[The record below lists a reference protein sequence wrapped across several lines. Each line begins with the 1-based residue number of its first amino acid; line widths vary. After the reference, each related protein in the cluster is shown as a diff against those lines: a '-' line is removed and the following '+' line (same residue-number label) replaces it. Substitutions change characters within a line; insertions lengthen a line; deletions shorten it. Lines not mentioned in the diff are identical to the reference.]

1 MCGAIWSTSSDEV
14 LKMPTK
20 YILKFLDNH
29 GLLNFSNRPN
39 TPELVGAPIRRE
51 DPKNQNNNQNI
62 ADEVMDILM
71 LEEKQEELEIPE
83 LVISEY
89 DAGDVDLIELKNQNL
104 ENNSTKNV
112 VVHDSFDD
120 LEDHL
125 KGAKIIG
132 DISKEVSFDSEQ
144 KTH

>member
-1 MCGAIWSTSSDEV
+1 MGLFDKFKKRFSKSGDVEEPVENNDSSEDQLYME
-14 LKMPTK
+14 K
-20 YILKFLDNH
+20 YQ
-29 GLLNFSNRPN
+29 
-39 TPELVGAPIRRE
+39 T
-51 DPKNQNNNQNI
+51 NNQNI

-71 LEEKQEELEIPE
+71 LEEKQEDLETPE

-89 DAGDVDLIELKNQNL
+89 DAGDVDLIELENQNL

-120 LEDHL
+120 LDDHL

-132 DISKEVSFDSEQ
+132 DISKEMSFDSE
-144 KTH
+144 

>member
-1 MCGAIWSTSSDEV
+1 
-14 LKMPTK
+14 
-20 YILKFLDNH
+20 
-29 GLLNFSNRPN
+29 
-39 TPELVGAPIRRE
+39 
-51 DPKNQNNNQNI
+51 
-62 ADEVMDILM
+62 M
-71 LEEKQEELEIPE
+71 LEEKQEDLETPE

-89 DAGDVDLIELKNQNL
+89 DAGDVDLIELENQNL

-132 DISKEVSFDSEQ
+132 DISKEVSFDSE
-144 KTH
+144 

>member
-1 MCGAIWSTSSDEV
+1 MGLFDKFKKRFSKSGDVEEPVENNDSSEDQLYME
-14 LKMPTK
+14 K
-20 YILKFLDNH
+20 YQ
-29 GLLNFSNRPN
+29 
-39 TPELVGAPIRRE
+39 T
-51 DPKNQNNNQNI
+51 NNQNI

-89 DAGDVDLIELKNQNL
+89 DAGDVDLIELENQNL

-120 LEDHL
+120 LDDHL

-132 DISKEVSFDSEQ
+132 DISKKVSFDSEQ

>member
-1 MCGAIWSTSSDEV
+1 MGLFDKFKKRFSKSGDVEEPVENNDSSEDQLYME
-14 LKMPTK
+14 K
-20 YILKFLDNH
+20 Y
-29 GLLNFSNRPN
+29 
-39 TPELVGAPIRRE
+39 
-51 DPKNQNNNQNI
+51 QNNNQNI

-89 DAGDVDLIELKNQNL
+89 DAGDVDLIELENQNL

-120 LEDHL
+120 LDDHL

-132 DISKEVSFDSEQ
+132 DISKEVSFDSE
-144 KTH
+144 

>member
-1 MCGAIWSTSSDEV
+1 MGLFDKFKKRFSKSGDVEEPVENNDSSEDQLYME
-14 LKMPTK
+14 K
-20 YILKFLDNH
+20 Y
-29 GLLNFSNRPN
+29 
-39 TPELVGAPIRRE
+39 
-51 DPKNQNNNQNI
+51 QNNNQNI

-71 LEEKQEELEIPE
+71 LEEKQEELETPE

-89 DAGDVDLIELKNQNL
+89 DAGDVDLIELENQNL

-132 DISKEVSFDSEQ
+132 DISKEVSFDSE
-144 KTH
+144 

>member
-1 MCGAIWSTSSDEV
+1 MGLFDKFKKRFSKSGDVEEPVENNDSSEDQLYME
-14 LKMPTK
+14 K
-20 YILKFLDNH
+20 YQ
-29 GLLNFSNRPN
+29 
-39 TPELVGAPIRRE
+39 T
-51 DPKNQNNNQNI
+51 NNQNI
-62 ADEVMDILM
+62 ADEVMGILM
-71 LEEKQEELEIPE
+71 LEEKQEELETPE

-120 LEDHL
+120 LDDHL

-132 DISKEVSFDSEQ
+132 DISKEVSFDSE
-144 KTH
+144 

>member
-1 MCGAIWSTSSDEV
+1 MGLFDKFKKRFSKSGDVEEPVENNDSSEDQLYME
-14 LKMPTK
+14 K
-20 YILKFLDNH
+20 YQ
-29 GLLNFSNRPN
+29 
-39 TPELVGAPIRRE
+39 T
-51 DPKNQNNNQNI
+51 NNQNI
-62 ADEVMDILM
+62 ADEVMDVLM
-71 LEEKQEELEIPE
+71 LEEKQEELETPE

-89 DAGDVDLIELKNQNL
+89 DAGDVDLIELENQNL

-120 LEDHL
+120 LDDHL

>member
-1 MCGAIWSTSSDEV
+1 MGLFDKFKKRFSKSGDVEEPVENNDSSEDQLYME
-14 LKMPTK
+14 K
-20 YILKFLDNH
+20 Y
-29 GLLNFSNRPN
+29 
-39 TPELVGAPIRRE
+39 
-51 DPKNQNNNQNI
+51 QNNNQNI

-71 LEEKQEELEIPE
+71 LEEKQEELETPE

-104 ENNSTKNV
+104 ENNSIKNV

-132 DISKEVSFDSEQ
+132 DISKKVSFDSEQ
-144 KTH
+144 KTY

>member
-1 MCGAIWSTSSDEV
+1 MGLFDKFKKRFSKSGDVEEPVENDDSSEDQLYME
-14 LKMPTK
+14 K
-20 YILKFLDNH
+20 Y
-29 GLLNFSNRPN
+29 
-39 TPELVGAPIRRE
+39 
-51 DPKNQNNNQNI
+51 QNNNQNI

-89 DAGDVDLIELKNQNL
+89 DAGDVDLIELENQNL

-120 LEDHL
+120 LDDHL

-132 DISKEVSFDSEQ
+132 DISKEVSFDSE
-144 KTH
+144 

>member
-1 MCGAIWSTSSDEV
+1 MGLFDKFKKRFSKSGDVEEPVENNDSSEDQLYME
-14 LKMPTK
+14 K
-20 YILKFLDNH
+20 Y
-29 GLLNFSNRPN
+29 
-39 TPELVGAPIRRE
+39 
-51 DPKNQNNNQNI
+51 QNNNQNI

-71 LEEKQEELEIPE
+71 LEEKQEELETPE

-89 DAGDVDLIELKNQNL
+89 DAGDVDLIELENQNL

-120 LEDHL
+120 LDDHL

-132 DISKEVSFDSEQ
+132 DISKEVSFDSE
-144 KTH
+144 

>member
-1 MCGAIWSTSSDEV
+1 MGLFDKFKKRFSKSGDVEEPVENNDSSEDQLYME
-14 LKMPTK
+14 K
-20 YILKFLDNH
+20 Y
-29 GLLNFSNRPN
+29 
-39 TPELVGAPIRRE
+39 
-51 DPKNQNNNQNI
+51 QNNNQNI

-71 LEEKQEELEIPE
+71 LEEKQEELETPE

-89 DAGDVDLIELKNQNL
+89 DAGDVDLIELENQNL

>member
-1 MCGAIWSTSSDEV
+1 MGLFDKFKKRFSKSGDVEEPVENNDSSEDQLYME
-14 LKMPTK
+14 K
-20 YILKFLDNH
+20 YQ
-29 GLLNFSNRPN
+29 
-39 TPELVGAPIRRE
+39 T
-51 DPKNQNNNQNI
+51 NNQNI
-62 ADEVMDILM
+62 ADEVMDVLM
-71 LEEKQEELEIPE
+71 LEEKQEELETPE

-89 DAGDVDLIELKNQNL
+89 DAGDVDLIELENQNL

-132 DISKEVSFDSEQ
+132 DISKEVSFDSE
-144 KTH
+144 

>member
-1 MCGAIWSTSSDEV
+1 MGLFDKFKKRFSKSGDVEEPVENDDSSEDQLYME
-14 LKMPTK
+14 K
-20 YILKFLDNH
+20 Y
-29 GLLNFSNRPN
+29 
-39 TPELVGAPIRRE
+39 
-51 DPKNQNNNQNI
+51 QNNNQNI

-89 DAGDVDLIELKNQNL
+89 DAGDVDLIELENQNL

-120 LEDHL
+120 LDDHL

>member
-1 MCGAIWSTSSDEV
+1 MGLFDKFKKRFSKSGDVEEPVENNDSSEDQLYME
-14 LKMPTK
+14 K
-20 YILKFLDNH
+20 Y
-29 GLLNFSNRPN
+29 
-39 TPELVGAPIRRE
+39 
-51 DPKNQNNNQNI
+51 QNNNQNI

-71 LEEKQEELEIPE
+71 LEEKQEELKTPE

-89 DAGDVDLIELKNQNL
+89 DAGDVDLIELENQNL

-120 LEDHL
+120 LDDHL

-132 DISKEVSFDSEQ
+132 DISKEVSFDSE
-144 KTH
+144 

>member
-1 MCGAIWSTSSDEV
+1 MGLFDKFKKRFSKSGDVEEPVENNDSSEDQLYME
-14 LKMPTK
+14 K
-20 YILKFLDNH
+20 YQ
-29 GLLNFSNRPN
+29 
-39 TPELVGAPIRRE
+39 T
-51 DPKNQNNNQNI
+51 NNQNI

-71 LEEKQEELEIPE
+71 LEEKQEDLETPE

-89 DAGDVDLIELKNQNL
+89 DAGDVDLIELENQNL

-120 LEDHL
+120 LDDHL

>member
-1 MCGAIWSTSSDEV
+1 MGLFDKFKKRFSKSGDVEEPVENNDSSEDQLYME
-14 LKMPTK
+14 K
-20 YILKFLDNH
+20 Y
-29 GLLNFSNRPN
+29 
-39 TPELVGAPIRRE
+39 
-51 DPKNQNNNQNI
+51 QNNNQNI

-71 LEEKQEELEIPE
+71 LEEKQEELETPE

-89 DAGDVDLIELKNQNL
+89 DAGDVDLIELENQNL

-112 VVHDSFDD
+112 VVHDTFDD
-120 LEDHL
+120 LDDHL

>member
-1 MCGAIWSTSSDEV
+1 MGLFDKFKKRFSKSGDVEEPVENNDSSEDQLYME
-14 LKMPTK
+14 K
-20 YILKFLDNH
+20 YQ
-29 GLLNFSNRPN
+29 
-39 TPELVGAPIRRE
+39 T
-51 DPKNQNNNQNI
+51 NNQNI

-71 LEEKQEELEIPE
+71 LEEKQEDLETPE

>member
-1 MCGAIWSTSSDEV
+1 MGFFGKFKKRFSKSGDVEEPVENNDSSEDQLYME
-14 LKMPTK
+14 K
-20 YILKFLDNH
+20 YQ
-29 GLLNFSNRPN
+29 
-39 TPELVGAPIRRE
+39 T
-51 DPKNQNNNQNI
+51 NNQNI
-62 ADEVMDILM
+62 ADELMDILM
-71 LEEKQEELEIPE
+71 LEEKQEDLETPE

-89 DAGDVDLIELKNQNL
+89 DAGDVDLIELENQNL

-120 LEDHL
+120 LDDHL

>member
-1 MCGAIWSTSSDEV
+1 MGLFDKFKKRLSKSGDVEEPVENNDSSEDQLYME
-14 LKMPTK
+14 K
-20 YILKFLDNH
+20 Y
-29 GLLNFSNRPN
+29 
-39 TPELVGAPIRRE
+39 
-51 DPKNQNNNQNI
+51 QNNNQNI

-71 LEEKQEELEIPE
+71 LEEKQEELETPE

-89 DAGDVDLIELKNQNL
+89 DAGDVDLIELENQNL

-120 LEDHL
+120 LDDHL

-132 DISKEVSFDSEQ
+132 DISKEVSFDSE
-144 KTH
+144 

>member
-1 MCGAIWSTSSDEV
+1 MGLFDKFKKRFSKSGDVEEPVENNDSSEDQLYME
-14 LKMPTK
+14 K
-20 YILKFLDNH
+20 YQ
-29 GLLNFSNRPN
+29 
-39 TPELVGAPIRRE
+39 T
-51 DPKNQNNNQNI
+51 NNQNI

-71 LEEKQEELEIPE
+71 LEEKQEDLETPE

-89 DAGDVDLIELKNQNL
+89 DAGDVDLIELENQNL

-120 LEDHL
+120 LDDHL

-132 DISKEVSFDSEQ
+132 DISKEVSFDSE
-144 KTH
+144 

>member
-1 MCGAIWSTSSDEV
+1 MGLFDKFKKRFSKSGDVEEPVENNDSSEDQLYME
-14 LKMPTK
+14 K
-20 YILKFLDNH
+20 Y
-29 GLLNFSNRPN
+29 
-39 TPELVGAPIRRE
+39 
-51 DPKNQNNNQNI
+51 QNNNQNI

-71 LEEKQEELEIPE
+71 LEEKQEELETPE

-89 DAGDVDLIELKNQNL
+89 DAGDVDLIELENQNL

-120 LEDHL
+120 LDDHL
-125 KGAKIIG
+125 KGAKVIG

>member
-1 MCGAIWSTSSDEV
+1 MGLFDKFKKRFSKSGDVEEPVENNDSSEDQLYME
-14 LKMPTK
+14 K
-20 YILKFLDNH
+20 Y
-29 GLLNFSNRPN
+29 
-39 TPELVGAPIRRE
+39 
-51 DPKNQNNNQNI
+51 QNNNQNI

-71 LEEKQEELEIPE
+71 LEEKQEELETPE

-120 LEDHL
+120 LDDHL

-132 DISKEVSFDSEQ
+132 DISKEVSFDSE
-144 KTH
+144 

>member
-1 MCGAIWSTSSDEV
+1 MGLFDKFKKRFSKSGDVEEPVENNDSSEDQLYME
-14 LKMPTK
+14 K
-20 YILKFLDNH
+20 Y
-29 GLLNFSNRPN
+29 
-39 TPELVGAPIRRE
+39 
-51 DPKNQNNNQNI
+51 QNNNQNI

-71 LEEKQEELEIPE
+71 LEEKQEELETPE

-89 DAGDVDLIELKNQNL
+89 DAGDVDLIELENQNL

-120 LEDHL
+120 LDDHL

>member
-1 MCGAIWSTSSDEV
+1 MGLFDKFKKRFSKSGDVEEPVENNDSSEDQLYME
-14 LKMPTK
+14 K
-20 YILKFLDNH
+20 YQ
-29 GLLNFSNRPN
+29 
-39 TPELVGAPIRRE
+39 T
-51 DPKNQNNNQNI
+51 NNQNI
-62 ADEVMDILM
+62 ADDVMDILM
-71 LEEKQEELEIPE
+71 LEEKLEDLETPE

-89 DAGDVDLIELKNQNL
+89 DAGDVDLIELENQNL

-120 LEDHL
+120 LDDHL

>member
-1 MCGAIWSTSSDEV
+1 MGLFDKFKKRFSKSGEVEEPVENDDSSEDQLYME
-14 LKMPTK
+14 K
-20 YILKFLDNH
+20 Y
-29 GLLNFSNRPN
+29 
-39 TPELVGAPIRRE
+39 
-51 DPKNQNNNQNI
+51 QNNNQNI

-71 LEEKQEELEIPE
+71 LEEKQEELETPE

>member
-1 MCGAIWSTSSDEV
+1 MGLFDKFKKRFSKSGDVEEPVENNDSSEDQLYME
-14 LKMPTK
+14 K
-20 YILKFLDNH
+20 YQ
-29 GLLNFSNRPN
+29 
-39 TPELVGAPIRRE
+39 T
-51 DPKNQNNNQNI
+51 NNQNI

-71 LEEKQEELEIPE
+71 LEEKQEDLETPE

-89 DAGDVDLIELKNQNL
+89 DAGDVDLIELENQNL

>member
-1 MCGAIWSTSSDEV
+1 MGLFDKFKKRFSKSGEVEEPVENDDSSEDQLYME
-14 LKMPTK
+14 K
-20 YILKFLDNH
+20 YQ
-29 GLLNFSNRPN
+29 
-39 TPELVGAPIRRE
+39 T
-51 DPKNQNNNQNI
+51 NNQNI

-71 LEEKQEELEIPE
+71 LEEKQEDLETPE

-89 DAGDVDLIELKNQNL
+89 DAGDVDLIELENQNL

-120 LEDHL
+120 LDDHL

-132 DISKEVSFDSEQ
+132 DISKEVSFDSE
-144 KTH
+144 

>member
-1 MCGAIWSTSSDEV
+1 MGLFDKFKKRFSKSGDVEEPVENNDSSEDQLYME
-14 LKMPTK
+14 K
-20 YILKFLDNH
+20 YQ
-29 GLLNFSNRPN
+29 
-39 TPELVGAPIRRE
+39 T
-51 DPKNQNNNQNI
+51 NNQNI

-71 LEEKQEELEIPE
+71 LEEKQEDLETPE

-89 DAGDVDLIELKNQNL
+89 DAGDVDLIELENQNL

-120 LEDHL
+120 LDDHL

-132 DISKEVSFDSEQ
+132 DISKKVSFDSEQ